1 MHASFL
7 LQDASSPLLD
17 PSEVRFKLLALACFG
32 PSVPPVTV
40 LLVLEEPLEQL
51 GLRVD
56 IVLQIGAVHVL
67 SSSNLPQHFLKLQRR
82 LPLGQSLAHINET
95 IQQLTFLS
103 KIPRLCSHPIEDELC
118 DCVEVAVEG
127 ELLRVEVYD
136 VSVVSEDEDGFVEVL
151 LDAEASLQ
159 VAVEDEIHL
168 AVAEVLL
175 ALHQQRRFLLAGLV
189 VEC

>member
-1 MHASFL
+1 M
-7 LQDASSPLLD
+7 
-17 PSEVRFKLLALACFG
+17 R
-32 PSVPPVTV
+32 
-40 LLVLEEPLEQL
+40 
-51 GLRVD
+51 
-56 IVLQIGAVHVL
+56 
-67 SSSNLPQHFLKLQRR
+67 
-82 LPLGQSLAHINET
+82 
-95 IQQLTFLS
+95 
-103 KIPRLCSHPIEDELC
+103 